1 MKNKSQ
7 SVSATDRKEIEK
19 RIREYFERNYELM
32 RMESGQVLTGDLR
45 QEALNQVLFYY
56 QKMTNVA
63 EHVTRTEVRLALPEQ
78 RTPKQRRFTIEG
90 VVDVVQEGE
99 ETWLYDIKTHD
110 PDAVRQH
117 PERYKEQLNIYAH
130 IWQTLQRQPLH
141 HTAIIAT
148 QYPRAMK
155 DAWRR
160 NDMGAFLY
168 EFERWDP
175 LIELPFD
182 KTQLQ
187 TTVEAF
193 GEVVDQIEEKVFAPP
208 TPARLGEGKRP
219 FANRVCRNCDARF
232 SCSSY
237 RTHMSGRSPS
247 QRSDAAKYFHDPA
260 PDSQQ
265 NDWVD
270 GNLSTTAE
278 LQ

>member
-1 MKNKSQ
+1 MKNSSQ
-7 SVSATDRKEIEK
+7 PAKAPDRKDIER

-56 QKMTNVA
+56 QKMTKVA

-110 PDAVRQH
+110 PDAVREH

-141 HTAIIAT
+141 YTAIIAT

-168 EFERWDP
+168 EFDRWDP

-182 KTQLQ
+182 KTQLA
-187 TTVEAF
+187 TTVAAF
-193 GEVVDQIEEKVFAPP
+193 GEVVDRIEDKDFAPP
-208 TPARLGEGKRP
+208 TTQELGAGKRT

-232 SCSSY
+232 SCTSY
-237 RTHMSGRSPS
+237 RTYVLARTGSSSG
-247 QRSDAAKYFHDPA
+247 ATKYFSDPA
-260 PDSQQ
+260 QDTQQ
-265 NDWVD
+265 NDWLD
-270 GNLSTTAE
+270 GNLSTTTASE
-278 LQ
+278 